1 MKDRRILLVIAAGA
15 ASAGLAYLGTGLHPI
30 WWCLWLAPVP
40 VLAIATHLGRVSA
53 FLLAFIAWLVGALN
67 EWNYFTHGI
76 EVPLPLIAIVLLVPA
91 LVFGLCVLF
100 ARSFL
105 RRGSLVLGAIAFPVS
120 WVAYEYL
127 SEVGS
132 PNSTFGNLGYTQ
144 MDFIPVIQI
153 ASITGIWGISFI
165 VFLFAGTIGALLSGA
180 GKPWQRR
187 GLALAVGAL
196 LCLLFFFGEWRLS
209 SHPPARSVTVTL
221 MAKDVPISVY
231 LGSEEQALKLL
242 GEYADEVRRAT
253 PPGTQVVVL
262 PEKIARVSESDLA
275 KVDALFSS
283 AASTRGIAIDL
294 GVVRKTSD
302 GAFNSSRF
310 YAPEGKVEANYDKH
324 HLLLG
329 VEPEKPGD
337 KRVVLDE
344 PLGRWGLQICKDMDF
359 PQLSREYGAEG
370 ADLLLV
376 PAWDFGLDRWLHSRM
391 AMLRAVE
398 NGFALARSARYGLL
412 TLSDDRGRLLAELPT
427 VSGRFVSITG
437 RLNVEQERTFYT
449 RAGDW
454 FAQVCVA
461 LVIGLLAVR
470 FLWPTKRRVAA
481 PPS

>member
-1 MKDRRILLVIAAGA
+1 MAFKHFLPRVAEDNDLVAFPIMKDRRILLVIAAGA
-15 ASAGLAYLGTGLHPI
+15 ASAGLTYLGTGLHPI
-30 WWCLWLAPVP
+30 WWCLWLAPIP
-40 VLAIATHLGRVSA
+40 VLAVATHLGRGAA

-67 EWNYFTHGI
+67 EWNYFTRWI
-76 EVPLPLIAIVLLVPA
+76 EVPLPLIAIVILVPA

-105 RRGSLVLGAIAFPVS
+105 LRGSLVLGAIAFPVS

-144 MDFIPVIQI
+144 MDFIPIIQI

-180 GKPWQRR
+180 GKPSQRR

-209 SHPPARSVTVTL
+209 SHPHARSVTVTL

-275 KVDALFSS
+275 KVDALFAS
-283 AASTRGIAIDL
+283 AAVARHVAIDL

-302 GAFNSSRF
+302 GAFNSARLYS
-310 YAPEGKVEANYDKH
+310 PEGKVEANYDKH
-324 HLLLG
+324 HLLPG
-329 VEPEKPGD
+329 VEPEKPG
-337 KRVVLDE
+337 R
-344 PLGRWGLQICKDMDF
+344 QA
-359 PQLSREYGAEG
+359 SRARRAFRTMGV
-370 ADLLLV
+370 ADLQGHGF
-376 PAWDFGLDRWLHSRM
+376 PPTQSR
-391 AMLRAVE
+391 VW
-398 NGFALARSARYGLL
+398 
-412 TLSDDRGRLLAELPT
+412 RG
-427 VSGRFVSITG
+427 GR
-437 RLNVEQERTFYT
+437 
-449 RAGDW
+449 
-454 FAQVCVA
+454 
-461 LVIGLLAVR
+461 
-470 FLWPTKRRVAA
+470 
-481 PPS
+481 

>member
-1 MKDRRILLVIAAGA
+1 MI
-15 ASAGLAYLGTGLHPI
+15 
-30 WWCLWLAPVP
+30 
-40 VLAIATHLGRVSA
+40 
-53 FLLAFIAWLVGALN
+53 
-67 EWNYFTHGI
+67 
-76 EVPLPLIAIVLLVPA
+76 LVPA

-100 ARSFL
+100 TRSFL
-105 RRGSLVLGAIAFPVS
+105 RRGALVLGAIAFPAS

-144 MDFIPVIQI
+144 MNFIPIIQI

-242 GEYADEVRRAT
+242 GEYADEVRRST

-283 AASTRGIAIDL
+283 AASARHIAIDL

-324 HLLLG
+324 HLLPG

-344 PLGRWGLQICKDMDF
+344 PSGRWGLQICKDMDF

-412 TLSDDRGRLLAELPT
+412 TLSDNRGRLLAELPT

-449 RAGDW
+449 PSRRLVRAGLCR
-454 FAQVCVA
+454 AGHRPVGSA
-461 LVIGLLAVR
+461 LSLADQTTR
-470 FLWPTKRRVAA
+470 GRASELRR
-481 PPS
+481 